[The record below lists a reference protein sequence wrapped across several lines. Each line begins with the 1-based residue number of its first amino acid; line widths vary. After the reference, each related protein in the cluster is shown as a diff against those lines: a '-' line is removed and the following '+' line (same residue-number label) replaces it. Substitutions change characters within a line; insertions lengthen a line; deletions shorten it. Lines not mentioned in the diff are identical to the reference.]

1 MLWAFHWQQHR
12 VMIGFFFFLIAML
25 QRDNITMIQ
34 KHKTESKTEAT
45 SLLEAVR
52 GSRSLLVEILN
63 GWCKAGDGVREEVQ
77 LPLKERIKHASIHH
91 CLHWKCTPIKMRKS
105 KALQP
110 ESGCFTKWLS
120 DYHALSYLLRMH
132 SENPPED
139 VVLNRGETKT
149 TTRSLL
155 PLPKR
160 E

>member
-1 MLWAFHWQQHR
+1 MISWTSDKTRIQQGTLNSAKIHALSLSLAATQSHDWF
-12 VMIGFFFFLIAML
+12 FFFFLIAML

-91 CLHWKCTPIKMRKS
+91 CLH
-105 KALQP
+105 
-110 ESGCFTKWLS
+110 
-120 DYHALSYLLRMH
+120 
-132 SENPPED
+132 
-139 VVLNRGETKT
+139 
-149 TTRSLL
+149 
-155 PLPKR
+155 
-160 E
+160 